1 MEFLREK
8 HLKLRGELGVFDW
21 EGLRTRSPEHSPL
34 LMKIHR
40 GRSISR
46 TAIRGPFKS
55 VMSTSAKEGA
65 FPRPRIIAPLRQ
77 RRKS

>member
-8 HLKLRGELGVFDW
+8 YLKLRGEPGVFDG

-34 LMKIHR
+34 LMKIHP

-46 TAIRGPFKS
+46 TAMRGPSQS

-65 FPRPRIIAPLRQ
+65 FPRL
-77 RRKS
+77 